1 MHLVGRLL
9 LILAAFSVAADPQ
22 KLMNAHPDT
31 EATAEAQAA
40 PFKPPTILSTSF
52 SGNGCPQ
59 KGSRPL
65 PSGGWEHFGFTLP
78 DFAVSYRGSGGK
90 TTTANCQAH
99 MSLANGVPGW
109 QVGLK
114 DVWSRGYAQLDP
126 GVKLTQYVTAYY
138 SENAA
143 NAVSAVESVTSS
155 PNKTLARE
163 VALHATIPYSSV
175 VWSKCTGRD
184 GVVGLLNVNFRM
196 ALTSTDREAY
206 GYYGGGKNLTVSE
219 KWGWTW
225 RRC

>member
-1 MHLVGRLL
+1 MRLVSGLP

-22 KLMNAHPDT
+22 KLINTHPDAGT
-31 EATAEAQAA
+31 TAEAQAA

-59 KGSRPL
+59 SGSRPL
-65 PSGGWEHFGFTLP
+65 PSGGWGHFGLTLP
-78 DFAVSYRGSGGK
+78 DFTVSYRGSGGK
-90 TTTANCQAH
+90 TSTANCQAH
-99 MSLANGVPGW
+99 VSLANGVPGW

-114 DVWSRGYAQLDP
+114 DLWSRGYAELDP
-126 GVKLTQYVTAYY
+126 GVKLTQYVTAFYT
-138 SENAA
+138 ENAA
-143 NAVSAVESVTSS
+143 NTVSAVQSVTSS

-163 VALHATIPYSSV
+163 VALHATIPDARV

-206 GYYGGGKNLTVSE
+206 GYYGGAKNLTVSE
-219 KWGWTW
+219 RWGWTW